1 MLLGVSAP
9 TVSRPRPARRI
20 PDLPSGWRPR
30 LATRT
35 WERVGAA
42 VVCICAAAGF
52 LLYPTYPNYDS
63 VYSLLWG
70 RELLHLEPLSFEAYR
85 APTEHPLAIAI
96 GALLSL
102 FGNGGDRLFVAL
114 MVASFVAL
122 VFGLYALGRAAFTP
136 LVGFVAAVLV
146 ITRFDF
152 PFLAA
157 RGYIDPLYL
166 ALVIWAAVLELRR
179 PRRGWAVLVLLML
192 AAMLRPEAWLLAGL
206 YVLWAGWHA
215 TWRQRIAFAAM
226 AAAGPLIWALTDFLV
241 TGNALYSFTGT
252 SELADELGRNKGV
265 GAVPQATWTFLID
278 LAKFPVVL
286 GGIVGVLLALLLTPR
301 RLVMPAVLFV
311 CGVGTFA
318 LVGAGG
324 LSVISRYLLVPSLVV
339 MVMCG
344 VAVGGFTMLRERS
357 RLRRAW
363 ALGALALVLFGIL
376 FTATRV
382 SVARLD
388 SELSFRGDAHDAF
401 MALIE
406 QPAFKRGLACGPVWT
421 PNHKLVPDTR
431 WYLGLPKDQVIA
443 RSSTDRVPDKGVV
456 ILVHGRQALFKQAL
470 VTEFDDP
477 ADSLPPPG
485 FRRVAVSEYYA
496 AYVRC

>member
-9 TVSRPRPARRI
+9 TRSRPSPARRA
-20 PDLPSGWRPR
+20 PDLLSGKRPR

-42 VVCICAAAGF
+42 VVCIGALAGF

-70 RELLHLEPLSFEAYR
+70 RELLHLEPLSFDAYR
-85 APTEHPLAIAI
+85 APTEHPLAIAV

-102 FGNGGDRLFVAL
+102 FGTGADRLFVAL
-114 MVASFVAL
+114 TVATFVAL
-122 VFGLYALGRAAFTP
+122 VFGLYALGRTAFTP
-136 LVGFVAAVLV
+136 LVGLVAAVLV

-157 RGYIDPLYL
+157 RGYIDPGYL
-166 ALVIWAAVLELRR
+166 ALIVWAAVLELRR
-179 PRRGWAVLVLLML
+179 PRRGYSVLTLLTL
-192 AAMLRPEAWLLAGL
+192 AAMLRPEAWVLSGL
-206 YVLWAGWHA
+206 YVLWAGWHT
-215 TWRQRIAFAAM
+215 TWRRRIAFAAM
-226 AAAGPLIWALTDFLV
+226 AASGPVIWALTDYLV
-241 TGNALYSFTGT
+241 TGDPLFSFTGT

-265 GAVPQATWTFLID
+265 GAVPDATWTFLIE
-278 LAKFPVVL
+278 LAKFPVVA
-286 GGIVGVLLALLLTPR
+286 GGIAGFLLALFLTPR
-301 RLVMPAVLFV
+301 RLVMPVVLFA

-324 LSVISRYLLVPSLVV
+324 LSVISRYLLVPSLMV
-339 MVMCG
+339 MVLCG
-344 VAVGGFTMLRERS
+344 VAVGGWTMLREGS
-357 RLRRAW
+357 RVRRVW
-363 ALGALALVLFGIL
+363 AAGAILLVLFGIV

-382 SVARLD
+382 SLARLD

-401 MALIE
+401 MTLIDS
-406 QPAFKRGLACGPVWT
+406 PGFRRGLECGPVYT
-421 PNHKLVPDTR
+421 PNHKLVPDAR
-431 WYLGLPKDQVIA
+431 WYLNLPENRVIA
-443 RSSTDRVPDKGVV
+443 RSSTDAVPEKGVV

-470 VTEFDDP
+470 VTEFDEP
-477 ADSLPPPG
+477 QDSLPPPG
-485 FRRVAVSEYYA
+485 FQRVAVSEYYA

>member
-166 ALVIWAAVLELRR
+166 ALVIWAAVLELHR

-192 AAMLRPEAWLLAGL
+192 AAMLRPEAWLRAGL
-206 YVLWAGWHA
+206 YVLWTGWHA

-301 RLVMPAVLFV
+301 RLVMPAVLVV

-363 ALGALALVLFGIL
+363 ALGAFALVLFGIL

-485 FRRVAVSEYYA
+485 FRRVAASEYYA

>member
-1 MLLGVSAP
+1 MLG
-9 TVSRPRPARRI
+9 
-20 PDLPSGWRPR
+20 
-30 LATRT
+30 
-35 WERVGAA
+35 
-42 VVCICAAAGF
+42 
-52 LLYPTYPNYDS
+52 
-63 VYSLLWG
+63 
-70 RELLHLEPLSFEAYR
+70 
-85 APTEHPLAIAI
+85 
-96 GALLSL
+96 
-102 FGNGGDRLFVAL
+102 
-114 MVASFVAL
+114 
-122 VFGLYALGRAAFTP
+122 
-136 LVGFVAAVLV
+136 
-146 ITRFDF
+146 
-152 PFLAA
+152 
-157 RGYIDPLYL
+157 
-166 ALVIWAAVLELRR
+166 
-179 PRRGWAVLVLLML
+179 
-192 AAMLRPEAWLLAGL
+192 AMLRPEAWLLAGL
-206 YVLWAGWHA
+206 YVVWAGWHA
-215 TWRQRIAFAAM
+215 TWRRRIAFAAM

-241 TGNALYSFTGT
+241 THNALYSFTGT

-265 GAVPQATWTFLID
+265 GAVPQATWSFLID

-324 LSVISRYLLVPSLVV
+324 LSVISRYLLVPSLIV
-339 MVMCG
+339 MVLCG

-357 RLRRAW
+357 RIRRVW
-363 ALGALALVLFGIL
+363 ALGALALVVFGIG

-431 WYLGLPKDQVIA
+431 WYLGLPEDQVIA
-443 RSSTDRVPDKGVV
+443 RSSTQRVPDKGVV

-470 VTEFDDP
+470 VTAFDDP

-485 FRRVAVSEYYA
+485 FRRVAVSAYYA